1 MTLALPKL
9 SAATAGTVFAISLPQ
24 CGKANR
30 PQGSGSI
37 AMSLPLATVELTAPL
52 ATDRREPARLNF
64 NRWIEATSGDRIIK
78 TASVLTLI
86 ALWYFGAAMLP
97 SSVMPAP
104 HVVVKVLWTEM
115 AAGPIWVD
123 VIITLSRIAVA
134 FCVAMSAALVL
145 GFAMGLS
152 RTAERYFDIWVVGG
166 LTLPSLVLILTIFMI
181 VGLNE
186 KAAVIAAALPVIP
199 ILTINIW
206 EGIKSVDQKL
216 IDMSRAYHASQQ
228 RIIRSVI
235 APQIAPTLLASARFG
250 LGLIWKMVLF
260 VELLGRSDGIGYKI
274 EFYYQMFNMSEV
286 LAHALLFLFI
296 MLFLEIVVLGRL
308 ERRVFRW
315 RPAQRRL

>member
-1 MTLALPKL
+1 MT
-9 SAATAGTVFAISLPQ
+9 
-24 CGKANR
+24 
-30 PQGSGSI
+30 
-37 AMSLPLATVELTAPL
+37 MSLPLATVELTAPL
-52 ATDRREPARLNF
+52 AANGPERAPFKVR
-64 NRWIEATSGDRIIK
+64 RWIVDDSGDRLIK
-78 TASVLTLI
+78 SASILTLI

-104 HVVVKVLWTEM
+104 HAVVKVLWTEM
-115 AAGPIWVD
+115 TAGPIWVD
-123 VIITLSRIAVA
+123 VVITLTRIAIAFSVA
-134 FCVAMSAALVL
+134 LSAALVL

-206 EGIKSVDQKL
+206 EGIKGVDQKL
-216 IDMSRAYHASQQ
+216 IDMSRAYHAS
-228 RIIRSVI
+228 RHRTIYSVI
-235 APQIAPTLLASARFG
+235 APQIAPTLMASARFG

-296 MLFLEIVVLGRL
+296 MLFLEIVLLGKL
-308 ERRVFRW
+308 ERRLFRW